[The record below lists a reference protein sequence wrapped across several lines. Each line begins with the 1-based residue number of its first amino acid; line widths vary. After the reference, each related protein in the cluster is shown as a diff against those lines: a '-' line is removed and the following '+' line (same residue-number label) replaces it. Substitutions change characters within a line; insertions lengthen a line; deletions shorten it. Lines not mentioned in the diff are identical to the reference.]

1 MNFSL
6 SEEQA
11 AIRELARQILT
22 DVCTPERLTELE
34 TDVSGDGIDQSL
46 WAALGEAHLLGID
59 IDEIDGGSGLGL
71 GALCVL
77 MEEAGRA
84 VAPIP
89 LVPTLVCGAAAIG
102 KFGTDAQK
110 KKWLPGIVSGET
122 LLSAGL
128 QELGRFDPTRPH
140 TRARSEGDRWILDGE
155 KVCVPCATRAARILV
170 PASLG
175 EGRVGVFLVDPEA
188 KGVRLE
194 EAVANN
200 HERLF
205 QLSMSAVEVSAD
217 DVLGDP
223 QTGAAI
229 IQWVADRAQVA
240 LAALQLGVCQAA
252 VEKTAEYTTDRKQ
265 FGRPIG
271 TFQAVTMRIADAY
284 IDLECMK
291 STLWQAVWRLEEG
304 LPAGAE
310 SAATKWWACR
320 GGSRVAHTAMHLH
333 GGIGADI
340 DYPIHRHLL
349 WAQQIGLTLGG
360 AGEQLA
366 RIGALQAESY
376 AGAPAD
382 VSP

>member
-1 MNFSL
+1 MNFSFT
-6 SEEQA
+6 EEQV

-22 DVCTPERLTELE
+22 DVCAPERLAELE
-34 TDVSGDGIDQSL
+34 TSTSGDGIDLSL
-46 WAALGEAHLLGID
+46 WTALGEAHLLGVD
-59 IDEIDGGSGLGL
+59 IDESYGGSGLGL

-89 LVPTLVCGAAAIG
+89 LIPTLVCGAAAIG
-102 KFGTDAQK
+102 RFGTDAQK
-110 KKWLPGIVSGET
+110 QKWLPGIVAGDI

-128 QELGRFDPTRPH
+128 QEVGRFDPTHPQ
-140 TRARSEGDRWILDGE
+140 TRARKEGDSWILEGE
-155 KVCVPCATRAARILV
+155 KVCVPCAKRAARIMV
-170 PASLG
+170 PASR
-175 EGRVGVFLVDPEA
+175 EGDRVGVFLVDPEA
-188 KGVRLE
+188 EGVRLE

-200 HERLF
+200 HERQF
-205 QLSMSAVEVSAD
+205 QLSLSGVEVSSD
-217 DVLGDP
+217 DLLGDP
-223 QTGAAI
+223 ETGAAI

-240 LAALQLGVCQAA
+240 LAALQFGVCQAA
-252 VEKTAEYTTDRKQ
+252 VEKTAEYTSDRKQ
-265 FGRPIG
+265 FGRAIG

-291 STLWQAVWRLEEG
+291 STLWQAIWRMEEG
-304 LPAGAE
+304 LPAQAE
-310 SAATKWWACR
+310 SAASKWWACR

-366 RIGALQAESY
+366 RIGALHAESDTGTP
-376 AGAPAD
+376 AG
-382 VSP
+382 VSL